1 MAFRLLSNLMKA
13 PAVHAKGEILDLPEG
28 IGADL
33 VRRGIA
39 EQVDAPATHLFGQ
52 TNEGGSFGG
61 KPIDGAA
68 SATPA
73 TTLAAPAIAAADD
86 EGVPQV
92 TSTHADAIGEAKDQH
107 GATIQEQQPAPAQP
121 EAQPAEHK
129 GLFGFGGSK
138 APAAAPTPAQQPTP
152 EQIAADAASVA

>member
-28 IGADL
+28 VGADL
-33 VRRGIA
+33 VKRGIA

-52 TNEGGSFGG
+52 TNESAAFGG

-68 SATPA
+68 PIAAAPTAP
-73 TTLAAPAIAAADD
+73 AAPAVDE
-86 EGVPQV
+86 EGVPEV
-92 TSTHADAIGEAKDQH
+92 KSEHADALSEAKDQH
-107 GATIQEQQPAPAQP
+107 GAPIDQAAN
-121 EAQPAEHK
+121 QPAEHK
-129 GLFGFGGSK
+129 GLFGLGGTK
-138 APAAAPTPAQQPTP
+138 APAQPAAAPAAAPTQPTP